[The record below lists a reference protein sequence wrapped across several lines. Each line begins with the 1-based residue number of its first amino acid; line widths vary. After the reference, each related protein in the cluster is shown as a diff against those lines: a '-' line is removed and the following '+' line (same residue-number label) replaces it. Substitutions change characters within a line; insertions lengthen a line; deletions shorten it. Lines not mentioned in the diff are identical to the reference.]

1 MSLLLAL
8 AGAVVEPPQ
17 PPAIPEIITGGGYVS
32 QGLKAKRE
40 PWRDELERLFAKPKA
55 EVQKQAPK
63 AAPKKRAAVGLT
75 AKQQAYFDSL
85 YAALIEAQN
94 AQERARKMAAIAQA
108 EGEAQAAIEL
118 LQAALAAE
126 NTVRQ
131 QMRDFD
137 IVFVAAVLAT
147 M

>member
-1 MSLLLAL
+1 MLLLIFAD
-8 AGAVVEPPQ
+8 ADGPPPQ
-17 PPAIPEIITGGGYVS
+17 PVVSEAITGGGYFS
-32 QGLKAKRE
+32 EGLKAKRE

>member
-8 AGAVVEPPQ
+8 AGAVIPPI
-17 PPAIPEIITGGGYVS
+17 PPAVVITGGGYVS

-40 PWRDELERLFAKPKA
+40 PWRDELDRLFAKPKTEA
-55 EVQKQAPK
+55 PKQQKAQAPRK
-63 AAPKKRAAVGLT
+63 PANVGLT
-75 AKQQAYFDSL
+75 ASQQAYFNRL
-85 YAALIEAQN
+85 YAALIESQN
-94 AQERARKMAAIAQA
+94 QQEQARRLAAIAQA
-108 EGEAQAAIEL
+108 EDEAQTAIL
-118 LQAALAAE
+118 MLQQAMAAE
-126 NTVRQ
+126 QLVRQ

>member
-1 MSLLLAL
+1 MLLLIF
-8 AGAVVEPPQ
+8 AGADGPLP
-17 PPAIPEIITGGGYVS
+17 PPAVSEIITGGGYVS

-63 AAPKKRAAVGLT
+63 VAPKKRAAVGLT